1 MLFVHVDCDDLWVY
15 RQDYG
20 LPAAEGASIYD
31 EALPRLLDL
40 FEGQGV
46 RATLFVVG
54 ADLDRQRVRQV
65 LRGAIERGHA
75 IANHTQDHRGD
86 FGVCD
91 PELRAR
97 QVAVADDGIRA
108 ALDVKPIGFR
118 GSAYCFD
125 SAVRAALVGRGYRYD
140 SSHYPGWTLKLMSLA
155 MRARGATKSL
165 GGPDDDRVTLPH
177 WYGVGPAPRGLVEV
191 PILTLTRLR
200 LPVHTTALYAFGP
213 PYARAATTLMRVR
226 APHGVFLL
234 HAIDALE
241 PVAAPEL
248 DMLPT
253 LTRPL
258 DWRLRVI
265 EAVLE
270 AARARGEIST
280 TEALLGPAA

>member
-1 MLFVHVDCDDLWVY
+1 VLFVHVDCDDLWVY

-20 LPAAEGASIYD
+20 LPPDGGPSIYD
-31 EALPRLLDL
+31 HALPRLLEL
-40 FEGQGV
+40 FEGRGV

-54 ADLDRQRVRQV
+54 SDLSRQRAREV

-91 PELRAR
+91 PRLRAE
-97 QVAVADDGIRA
+97 QVVAGDEAIRA
-108 ALDVKPIGFR
+108 TLGVTPIGFR

-125 SAVRAALVGRGYRYD
+125 STVRAALVGLGYRYD
-140 SSHYPGWTLKLMSLA
+140 SSYYPGWTLRLMALA
-155 MRARGATKSL
+155 MRAKGADKAL
-165 GGPDDDRVTLPH
+165 GGPEDDRVEPPH
-177 WYGVGPAPRGLVEV
+177 WYGAGPAPEGLVEV

-213 PYARAATTLMRVR
+213 PYARVATALLGARP
-226 APHGVFLL
+226 PHGVFLL
-234 HAIDALE
+234 HAIDGLE
-241 PVAAPEL
+241 QAAAPEL

-253 LTRPL
+253 LKRPL

-265 EAVLE
+265 EAMLD
-270 AARARGEIST
+270 AARGRGELAT
-280 TEALLGPAA
+280 TEALLA